1 MPVPVIA
8 VFDIGKTNKKLLLL
22 NEQYHIV
29 FEQQTCMQETTDD
42 TGDPCE
48 DLPLLVNNMRQQ
60 LGTVL
65 AMTEFE
71 IKAINISAY
80 GASLVYID
88 ENGAPAGPLYNYLK
102 PYPEELL
109 SRFYSSFGDREQF
122 SHQTASPALGSLNA
136 GLQLYRVK
144 HQLPSLYS
152 RTRYAM
158 HLPQFLSYLFSR
170 ELFSEMTSIGCHT
183 GLWDFTAQQYHPW
196 VSREGWLDK
205 LPPIAPTHH
214 TTPVQLA
221 DKPVQVGIGIHDS
234 SAALVPYLL
243 QFGEPFVLL
252 STGTWCIS
260 MNPFNHDPLTTEE
273 LQQDCLCY
281 LRYDGRPVKSSRLFA
296 GHAHETAVQQ
306 IAAFFGEDP
315 QHVKELPYHPQM
327 VERLV
332 SSPEFSILEMSRY
345 ENSSAAYHHLVM
357 LLVKQQYHATRL
369 VLGHTAVQ
377 RLFVDGGFARNS
389 IYMHLLARAF
399 PEMEVYAATVSQASA
414 VGAALVIHDS
424 WNTGPVPV
432 HLVQLK
438 RYAETF

>member
-48 DLPLLVNNMRQQ
+48 DLPLLINNMRQQ
-60 LGTVL
+60 LAAVL
-65 AMTEFE
+65 TMTDVE
-71 IKAINISAY
+71 IKAVNVSAY

-88 ENGAPAGPLYNYLK
+88 ENGEPAGPLYNYLK
-102 PYPEELL
+102 PYPEEL
-109 SRFYSSFGDREQF
+109 SARFYSSSGHREQF

-144 HQLPSLYS
+144 HQLPSLYN
-152 RTRYAM
+152 RTRYVL
-158 HLPQFLSYLFSR
+158 HLPQFLSYLFSH
-170 ELFSEMTSIGCHT
+170 EPFSEMTSIGCHT
-183 GLWDFTAQQYHPW
+183 GLWDFAGQQYHPW
-196 VSREGWLDK
+196 VSREGWLGK

-214 TTPVQLA
+214 TTQVQLG
-221 DKPVQVGIGIHDS
+221 DKTVQAGIGIHDS

-243 QFGEPFVLL
+243 QFREPFILL

-260 MNPFNHDPLTTEE
+260 MNPFNHEPLTTEE

-296 GHAHETAVQQ
+296 GHAHEMAVQQ

-315 QHVKELPYHPQM
+315 QHFKELPYDPQIAA
-327 VERLV
+327 RLA
-332 SSPEFSILEMSRY
+332 SSPEFSILALSRY
-345 ENSSAAYHHLVM
+345 ENSSTAYHHLV
-357 LLVKQQYHATRL
+357 LSLVKQQYHATRL
-369 VLGHTAVQ
+369 VMGHTAVR
-377 RLFVDGGFARNS
+377 RLFVDGGFARNN
-389 IYMHLLARAF
+389 IYMHLLAKAF

-438 RYAETF
+438 RYAETL

>member
-29 FEQQTCMQETTDD
+29 FEQQTSMQETTDD

-60 LGTVL
+60 LAAVL
-65 AMTEFE
+65 AMKEFE
-71 IKAINISAY
+71 IKAVNISAY

-102 PYPEELL
+102 PYPEALL
-109 SRFYSSFGDREQF
+109 TRFYNSFGGREQF

-144 HQLPSLYS
+144 HQQPSLYS
-152 RTRYAM
+152 RTRYVL
-158 HLPQFLSYLFSR
+158 HLPQFLSYLFSCAP
-170 ELFSEMTSIGCHT
+170 FSEMTSIGCHT
-183 GLWDFTAQQYHPW
+183 GLWDFTRQQYHPW
-196 VSREGWLDK
+196 VSLEGWLDK
-205 LPPIAPTHH
+205 LPPITPTDH
-214 TTPVQLA
+214 TTPVQLN
-221 DKPVQVGIGIHDS
+221 DKAIRVGIGIHDS
-234 SAALVPYLL
+234 SAALLPYLL
-243 QFGEPFVLL
+243 QFREPFVLL

-260 MNPFNHDPLTTEE
+260 MNPFNHEPLTSEE

-296 GHAHETAVQQ
+296 GHAHDTAVQQ
-306 IAAFFGEDP
+306 IAAFFREDP
-315 QHVKELPYHPQM
+315 RHFKELPYDPQ
-327 VERLV
+327 VTGQLV

-357 LLVKQQYHATRL
+357 MLVKQQYHATRL
-369 VLGHTAVQ
+369 VLGQTTIG
-377 RLFVDGGFARNS
+377 RLFVDGGFARNN
-389 IYMHLLARAF
+389 IYMHLLARVF
-399 PEMEVYAATVSQASA
+399 PDMEVYAATVSQASA
-414 VGAALVIHDS
+414 TGAALVIHNS
-424 WNTGPVPV
+424 WNAGPVPG

-438 RYAETF
+438 RYAATF